1 MRENT
6 LYVTDLDGTLLNRQ
20 DRVSAWS
27 RETLNRLVREGLPL
41 TYATARSQHSASVV
55 TAGLEL
61 TMPVVV
67 YNGAFLAKGSL
78 KNREI
83 LSLNRFT
90 SEQTRIVAQVMQ
102 VCGVSPLVYAFTG
115 SPVETVSWV
124 AGTEN
129 DGLRYYFSQRPGDP
143 RFVRLPSAERLY
155 EGDVFYYTCIGPREE
170 LEPVYEAMRG
180 REGFRCTL
188 QQELYRP
195 EYFCEIM
202 PERTSKANAIRNLC
216 RMMGFTR
223 LVSFGDAINDEPMFR
238 ISDVSCAVENAV
250 PSLRAMATNIIPS
263 NEEDGV
269 ARWLLEN
276 AGKEP

>member
-1 MRENT
+1 MPEKT
-6 LYVTDLDGTLLNRQ
+6 LYVTDLDGTLLNRK

-27 RETLNRLVREGLPL
+27 LETLNRLVREGLPL

-61 TMPVVV
+61 AMPVVV
-67 YNGAFLAKGSL
+67 YNGSFLAKGSL
-78 KNREI
+78 KDREI

-90 SEQTRIVAQVMQ
+90 PEQTGIVAQVMRA
-102 VCGVSPLVYAFTG
+102 CGVSPLVYAFTG

-143 RFVRLPSAERLY
+143 RFVCLPSAERLY
-155 EGDVFYYTCIGPREE
+155 EGDIFYYTCIGPREG

-180 REGFRCTL
+180 RKGFRCTL

-202 PERTSKANAIRNLC
+202 PAETSKAGAIQKLC

-223 LVSFGDAINDEPMFR
+223 IVSFGDAVNDEPMFS

-250 PSLRAMATNIIPS
+250 PSLRAMATHIIPS

-269 ARWLLEN
+269 ARWLAEN
-276 AGKEP
+276 AGKEL